1 MSHLAPQE
9 DTMGVTRRRFVLGL
23 GVAASC
29 IATRDTL
36 VFAQKRRPFPQPP
49 EPSDKQ
55 TNPAA
60 TAAVA
65 DAKRAAAK
73 GALQENEREFRAG
86 IDRLYQLTNELR
98 EEVQNTATTDVLSI
112 RMYKKTEEIEK
123 LAKQLKSKA
132 KG

>member
-1 MSHLAPQE
+1 
-9 DTMGVTRRRFVLGL
+9 MGVTRRRFVLAL
-23 GVAASC
+23 CVAASWVG
-29 IATRDTL
+29 TRDTL
-36 VFAQKRRPFPQPP
+36 IFAQKRQPFPKPP

-60 TAAVA
+60 AAAVS

-73 GALQENEREFRAG
+73 RALQENEREFRAG

-123 LAKQLKSKA
+123 LAKQLKNKA

>member
-1 MSHLAPQE
+1 
-9 DTMGVTRRRFVLGL
+9 MGVTRRRFVLAL

-29 IATRDTL
+29 VGTRDIL
-36 VFAQKRRPFPQPP
+36 IFPQKRQPFPKPP

-60 TAAVA
+60 TSAVA
-65 DAKRAAAK
+65 DAKRAAANR
-73 GALQENEREFRAG
+73 ALQENEREFRAG
-86 IDRLYQLTNELR
+86 IERLYQLTNELR
-98 EEVQNTATTDVLSI
+98 EEVQNTATADFFSI

-123 LAKQLKSKA
+123 LAKQLKNRA